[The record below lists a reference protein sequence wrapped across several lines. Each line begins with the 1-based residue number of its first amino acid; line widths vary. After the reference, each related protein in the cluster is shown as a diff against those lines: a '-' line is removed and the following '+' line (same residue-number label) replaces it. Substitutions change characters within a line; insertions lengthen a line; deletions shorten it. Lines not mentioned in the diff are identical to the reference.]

1 MSIVDIALVPSA
13 SPFRVAVPSRLAR
26 PTHRTFVRRR
36 VAALLLVTAIA
47 SVPAVAVATAVTDR
61 GGAPA
66 PAATI
71 RPSIAASGAFGAVA
85 TYVVRPGDTMW
96 SIAATH
102 RGSSGHG
109 SYLEA
114 LIDANDGASI
124 QVGQRLVL
132 P

>member
-1 MSIVDIALVPSA
+1 MSTIDIALVPSA
-13 SPFRVAVPSRLAR
+13 SSFRVAVPSRLAR

-36 VAALLLVTAIA
+36 MAAMLLVGVIA
-47 SVPAVAVATAVTDR
+47 SLPAMAVATAVTDR

-71 RPSIAASGAFGAVA
+71 RPSIAASGAAAQGV

-96 SIAATH
+96 SIAAVH
-102 RGSSGHG
+102 RGSAGHG
-109 SYLEA
+109 SYLDA
-114 LIDANDGASI
+114 LIDANGGASI